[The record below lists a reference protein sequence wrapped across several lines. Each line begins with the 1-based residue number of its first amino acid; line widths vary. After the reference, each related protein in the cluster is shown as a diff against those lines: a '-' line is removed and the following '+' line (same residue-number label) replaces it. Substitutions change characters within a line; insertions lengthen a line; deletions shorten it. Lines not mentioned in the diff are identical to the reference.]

1 MIVPRPTRVV
11 RRHGRF
17 ALDEDTAIRATP
29 GAEGAARL
37 LRHLLRPATGL
48 PLPLHEDGRVVF
60 ALDERLVGL
69 GDEGYALTVNEHA
82 VVLRAATRQ
91 GLAHGVQTIRQLLP
105 AQALGSRP
113 ASGVEWALP
122 GVDVRDTPRLPWR
135 GVLLD
140 VARHFQ
146 PAPVLRRF
154 VDLLALHKLN
164 VLHLHLTDDQGWRMP
179 VPRYPLLTEVG
190 GRRAETAGD
199 GVPHG
204 GAYTRSELAGLVAYA
219 AERGVRVVPEI
230 EMPGHA
236 RAALAAY
243 PHLGNDPGRRLPVWT
258 RWGVSDAVFGVGDAT
273 LEFCRDVL
281 DEVLEVFPGRHV
293 HLGGDE
299 CPTTEWES
307 GAGAAER
314 VAREGLAGP
323 HELHGWF
330 LRAMADHL
338 VERGR
343 VPVSWERIGDPR
355 AVVMPWR
362 DADDARSALDGGH
375 DVVMAPH
382 RSTYLDYPQTADPD
396 EPAGQP
402 GLVVTAHDVYHL
414 PLPTGVLGAQCALWT
429 EYAPT
434 PHDLERLAFPRLA
447 ALADALWSQRPSW
460 TDFTDRM
467 REHGSR
473 LTALAVPH
481 RPLDTR
487 RPPTAR
493 EEASTQDET
502 RSPVPPC

>member
-1 MIVPRPTRVV
+1 MIVPRPTRLV

-17 ALDEDTAIRATP
+17 ALDRDTAIRATP
-29 GAEGAARL
+29 GAQGAAKL
-37 LRHLLRPATGL
+37 LRALVRPATGL

-91 GLAHGVQTIRQLLP
+91 GLAHGVQTIRQLLSP
-105 AQALGSRP
+105 MALGSRP
-113 ASGVEWALP
+113 VSGVDWALP
-122 GVDVRDTPRLPWR
+122 GVDVRDAPRLPWR

-146 PAPVLRRF
+146 PVAVLRRF
-154 VDLLALHKLN
+154 VDLMAVHKLN

-179 VPRYPLLTEVG
+179 VPSHPRLTSVG
-190 GRRAETAGD
+190 GWRAESAGD

-204 GAYTRSELAGLVAYA
+204 GAYTRAELAALVAYA
-219 AERGVRVVPEI
+219 DERGIRVVPEI

-243 PHLGNDPGRRLPVWT
+243 PRLGNFPRRRLPVWT
-258 RWGVSDAVFGVGDAT
+258 GWGISDAVFGVDDAV

-281 DEVLEVFPGRHV
+281 DEVVDVFPGRHV

-307 GAGAAER
+307 SPAAARR
-314 VAREGLAGP
+314 VRREGLAGP

-330 LRAMADHL
+330 LRAMADHV

-343 VPVSWERIGDPR
+343 VPMSWEPVGDPR
-355 AVVMPWR
+355 VVVMPWR
-362 DADDARSALDGGH
+362 DAADARSALDLGH

-382 RSTYLDYPQTADPD
+382 RSTYLDYPQSTDPD

-414 PLPTGVLGAQCALWT
+414 PLPSGVLGAQCALWT
-429 EYAPT
+429 EYVPT
-434 PHDLERLAFPRLA
+434 AHHLERLAYPRLA
-447 ALADALWSQRPSW
+447 ALADTLWAQQPSW
-460 TDFTDRM
+460 TDFTERM
-467 REHGSR
+467 RAHTGR
-473 LTALAVPH
+473 LSALSVPLP
-481 RPLDTR
+481 RKED
-487 RPPTAR
+487 
-493 EEASTQDET
+493 DV